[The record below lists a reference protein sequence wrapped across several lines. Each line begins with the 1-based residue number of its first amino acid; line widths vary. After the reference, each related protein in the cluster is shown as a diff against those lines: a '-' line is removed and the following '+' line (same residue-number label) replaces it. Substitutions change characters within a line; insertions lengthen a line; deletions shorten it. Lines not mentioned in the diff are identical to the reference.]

1 MYLGMN
7 PGLPNAAC
15 TSPVG
20 LNSPIRLPRYP
31 KSAKSPLLFRLKPT
45 MSVPPP
51 LMAKYPVALL
61 EVEKLA
67 TPGAA

>member
-1 MYLGMN
+1 MN
-7 PGLPNAAC
+7 
-15 TSPVG
+15 SQ
-20 LNSPIRLPRYP
+20 IRLPLCP